1 MQNIELKV
9 KVVSFT
15 QIIRLLRVNAARKI
29 ARLQQVDTYYKCTN
43 GRLKLR
49 EININN
55 KKFELIWYSRP
66 NTTTSKV
73 SDYTILV
80 IPKQR
85 VIALKKILKTSF
97 GELVT
102 VKKVRQLWTYKHTRI
117 HLDIVEKLGKY
128 LELETVIQKQ
138 SLAAARK
145 EHREVIDLLHLAQ
158 YTKHR
163 SSYSDMLL
171 RRRT

>member
-1 MQNIELKV
+1 MKNIELKV
-9 KVVSFT
+9 KLDSFT
-15 QIIRLLRVNAARKI
+15 PISRLFRNVKVKKHGVLR
-29 ARLQQVDTYYKCTN
+29 QVDTYYKCQN
-43 GRLKLR
+43 GRLKFR
-49 EININN
+49 EINN

-66 NTTTSKV
+66 DTTASKL
-73 SDYTILV
+73 SDYTISL
-80 IPKQR
+80 IPKKQ
-85 VIALKKILKTSF
+85 VAAMKKILKTSF

-117 HLDIVEKLGKY
+117 HLDKVERLGNY

-138 SLAAARK
+138 SLEHAQK
-145 EHREVIDLLHLAQ
+145 EHREVIDLLHLVQ

-171 RRRT
+171 RKRT